1 MLTLSHVDRACY
13 VGFGAYNTGMK
24 FVGRMAPKALSTGMG
39 MLLIY
44 LLAAAAGCSPE
55 YDSRTRFPAAAISDK
70 KTWKAGGG
78 IPTPASAIDGDLS
91 TAAVSGY
98 SYENK
103 AIVIDLGKVCLF
115 NTIIVEH
122 GSDQYGFCGRVGIS
136 TSIDGKEYTHRAAML
151 GTRKVSIFLL
161 VTPVLARH
169 VRLQAVVPGNRPW
182 SIAEVYLR

>member
-1 MLTLSHVDRACY
+1 M
-13 VGFGAYNTGMK
+13 
-24 FVGRMAPKALSTGMG
+24 
-39 MLLIY
+39 Y
-44 LLAAAAGCSPE
+44 LLAAAGGCYPD
-55 YDSRTRFPAAAISDK
+55 YNSRTKFPAAAISDRNAW
-70 KTWKAGGG
+70 TAGGG
-78 IPTPASAIDGDLS
+78 IRTPASAIDGDLS

-122 GSDQYGFCGRVGIS
+122 GNDEFGFCRRVGIS
-136 TSIDGKEYTHRAAML
+136 TSIDGKEYTHRAAIP

-182 SIAEVYLR
+182 SIAEVHLR